1 MFDIKISLFLTTI
14 KWKVLI
20 QKYIKTFKINSSYN
34 FPIIVGPM
42 KWHLFDNCHRS
53 IQLHQVST

>member
-1 MFDIKISLFLTTI
+1 MFDIKITLFLTTI
-14 KWKVLI
+14 KWKILI

-42 KWHLFDNCHRS
+42 K
-53 IQLHQVST
+53 